1 MPIEEKGPSLSMSPM
16 LDVAFLLLIFFVI
29 SASQRPIEADIS
41 LALPCMHHHRANI
54 SVCPMAIRIQ
64 ADGSILSD
72 GRTLDT
78 DITRRDLPLLEDK
91 LKQYKSAADLLSTE
105 PYILI
110 YANDDA
116 QWQRSMDV
124 LNSLAKVGIR
134 NIGIAGN

>member
-1 MPIEEKGPSLSMSPM
+1 
-16 LDVAFLLLIFFVI
+16 
-29 SASQRPIEADIS
+29 
-41 LALPCMHHHRANI
+41 
-54 SVCPMAIRIQ
+54 MAIRIQ
-64 ADGSILSD
+64 ADGSIISD

-78 DITRRDLPLLEDK
+78 DIKRRDLPLLEDK

-110 YANDDA
+110 YVNDDA

-134 NIGIAGN
+134 SIGIAAN